1 MMRSARY
8 VSLMAVIA
16 ALVLFPALS
25 GANLDSGPYL
35 LNVTAT
41 SVDVVY
47 EGDDPDDPGFVNY
60 GLTPDLGTVVPAQRR
75 LFYQEMFIAQL
86 TGLLPGT
93 VYYYRLTHE
102 GQGTPT
108 GTFVTAVPPGETFS
122 FVVLGDTRS
131 GHLAHQNVVNAIIT
145 NGIPDLV
152 FITGDLVADGEDKDQ
167 WQNFFDIEA
176 ALLRNSIFGPV
187 YGNHEGGEGLNPSKY
202 GMFIHIGDT
211 YSYRYG
217 NAVFIVVNTEK
228 MHAAGT
234 AQYNFLESALQ
245 DAEAN
250 PYIKFKFVFFHKPG
264 MTTCDSHS
272 PDIGVLT
279 AFFDLFEQYGV
290 NAVYTGHNH
299 LYEHGII
306 NGVHHIVSGGGGAG
320 LSDFIDPY
328 SPSGW
333 TIVHR
338 EKVNHFIEVIVESS
352 RYTSTTYRTDLSV
365 MDTYS
370 SSATQGGYPGPTPP
384 DLLAG
389 ALACASV
396 ASAAP
401 AGVTPEGILNL
412 LVILLPAL
420 AVLGRGRMKK

>member
-1 MMRSARY
+1 MRSARY
-8 VSLMAVIA
+8 VSLLAVIT
-16 ALVLFPALS
+16 ALLLFPALA
-25 GANLDSGPYL
+25 GADIDSGPYL

-47 EGDDPDDPGFVNY
+47 EGDDIDDPGFIEW
-60 GLTPDLGTVVPAQRR
+60 GLSPGLGKVADATRR
-75 LFYQEMFIAQL
+75 ILFQEMFVTQL

-93 VYYYRLTHE
+93 TYYYRLTHE
-102 GQGTPT
+102 GVQTPI
-108 GTFVTAVPPGETFS
+108 GSFITAVPPGETFS
-122 FVVLGDTRS
+122 FVVMGDTRS
-131 GHLAHQNVVNAIIT
+131 GHLTHRDVVNAVIT

-176 ALLRNSIFGPV
+176 DLLRNSIFGPV
-187 YGNHEGGEGLNPSKY
+187 FGNHESGDGLELSKY
-202 GMFIHIGDT
+202 SMFIPIGDT
-211 YSYRYG
+211 YYYRYG
-217 NAVFIVVNTEK
+217 NAIFIVVNTEK
-228 MHAAGT
+228 PHGVGSI
-234 AQYNFLESALQ
+234 QYNFLQSTLQ
-245 DAEAN
+245 DADSN
-250 PYIKFKFVFFHKPG
+250 PYINFKFVFFHKPG
-264 MTTCDSHS
+264 MTTSDSHS
-272 PDIGVLT
+272 PDLGVLL
-279 AFFDLFEQYGV
+279 AFFDLLEQYGV
-290 NAVYTGHNH
+290 DAVYTGHNH
-299 LYEHGII
+299 LYEHGIV

-328 SPSGW
+328 SPNGW
-333 TIVHR
+333 AIVHR
-338 EKVNHFIEVIVESS
+338 EKINHFIEVIVEAN

-365 MDTYS
+365 MDTYTS
-370 SSATQGGYPGPTPP
+370 LPTMGGYPGPTPP

-389 ALACASV
+389 ALACTSV